1 MLRRNP
7 ILGLVLAA
15 LFPAQAAAADIKLE
29 LAPAEAR
36 FGAPTELTG
45 TVADDA
51 GAPMAG
57 AQIALVGRPFPHVG
71 PFRPLATATT
81 DATGAYRFER
91 EFDRNWQVKVMLG
104 EESSPTRN
112 AYVFPRFTLSFAA
125 RNARVIEL
133 TQRYEVPRGVEL
145 ERPTLFYVGRRGAS
159 TAPVAATAKVR
170 RTGSGRFVSKATVR
184 IPASWG
190 GRFRYAS
197 CFRYSPGSGMG
208 RPAATCPKRFRF

>member
-15 LFPAQAAAADIKLE
+15 LFPAQAAAADIELE

-36 FGAPTELTG
+36 FGAATELTG

-51 GAPMAG
+51 GTPLG
-57 AQIALVGRPFPHVG
+57 GTQVALVGRPYPYVG
-71 PFRPLATATT
+71 PFRQLATAAT
-81 DATGAYRFER
+81 DAAGAYRFER
-91 EFDRNWQVKVMLG
+91 EFDRNWQVKVMLA
-104 EESSPTRN
+104 EESSPTRT
-112 AYVFPRFTLSFAA
+112 AFVFPRFTLSFEA

-133 TQRYEVPRGVEL
+133 TQRYRVPRGVEL
-145 ERPTLFYVGRRGAS
+145 ERPTLFYVGRRGAA
-159 TAPVAATAKVR
+159 TAPVAATARVR

-184 IPASWG
+184 IPTAWN

-197 CFRYSPGSGMG
+197 CFRYTPDSGMG
-208 RPAATCPKRFRF
+208 RPGASCPRRFRF